1 MNESTQSKITESKSN
16 VRSPRKSRP
25 KTKLA
30 KPTSPSHGSVAKMQN
45 LLAGTHNVGAITKIT
60 MDELNHRLEDW
71 LCECATT
78 EEEWDVIAEYSF
90 HRKIK
95 LVNKMYDGG
104 IANFLVD
111 AFPETV

>member
-1 MNESTQSKITESKSN
+1 MQ
-16 VRSPRKSRP
+16 
-25 KTKLA
+25 LA
-30 KPTSPSHGSVAKMQN
+30 KLTSPNLGSAAPKLN
-45 LLAGTHNVGAITKIT
+45 LLVGTRNMSAALTKIT
-60 MDELNHRLEDW
+60 MDEINKRLEDW
-71 LCECATT
+71 LCDCATT

-111 AFPETV
+111 AFPEM

>member
-1 MNESTQSKITESKSN
+1 MPNLT
-16 VRSPRKSRP
+16 
-25 KTKLA
+25 
-30 KPTSPSHGSVAKMQN
+30 HVAQTQN
-45 LLAGTHNVGAITKIT
+45 LLAGTHNMSAAITKIT

-95 LVNKMYDGG
+95 LVNKMCDGG
-104 IANFLVD
+104 IAQFLID
-111 AFPETV
+111 AFPEM

>member
-1 MNESTQSKITESKSN
+1 M
-16 VRSPRKSRP
+16 
-25 KTKLA
+25 
-30 KPTSPSHGSVAKMQN
+30 HKMSAA
-45 LLAGTHNVGAITKIT
+45 LTKIT
-60 MDELNHRLEDW
+60 MDEINKRLEDW
-71 LCECATT
+71 LCDCATT

-111 AFPETV
+111 AFPEM

>member
-1 MNESTQSKITESKSN
+1 
-16 VRSPRKSRP
+16 
-25 KTKLA
+25 
-30 KPTSPSHGSVAKMQN
+30 
-45 LLAGTHNVGAITKIT
+45 

-78 EEEWDVIAEYSF
+78 EEEWDVIAEYSL

-104 IANFLVD
+104 IANFLID
-111 AFPETV
+111 AFPEI

>member
-1 MNESTQSKITESKSN
+1 MNEINNRLEDLLCECVTTYN
-16 VRSPRKSRP
+16 
-25 KTKLA
+25 
-30 KPTSPSHGSVAKMQN
+30 TSP
-45 LLAGTHNVGAITKIT
+45 AITKIT
-60 MDELNHRLEDW
+60 MDEINKRLEDW
-71 LCECATT
+71 LCDCATT

-111 AFPETV
+111 AFPEI